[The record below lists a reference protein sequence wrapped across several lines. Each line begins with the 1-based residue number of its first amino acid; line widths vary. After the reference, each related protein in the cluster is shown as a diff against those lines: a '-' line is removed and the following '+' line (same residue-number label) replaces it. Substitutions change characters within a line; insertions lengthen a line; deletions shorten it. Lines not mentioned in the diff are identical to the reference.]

1 MLHVVAQH
9 SQHRCGIWQ
18 TNSQNWHNMWQSQTI
33 FPLHGFSK
41 QGSGPGL
48 KTRWKTQVLELY
60 RPAGKNGENFSVSVF
75 VVHAAAL
82 LFRSFPLT
90 LKILSLNGSFDSF
103 TKISI
108 RYHSEN
114 SEENAYGME
123 SLARFG
129 QASYGRM
136 AESGLILFHSASW
149 PSGRTAL
156 TLAFCWRSRDR
167 RKQLKNNPQ
176 RNGNHVQ
183 FVFPL

>member
-1 MLHVVAQH
+1 ML
-9 SQHRCGIWQ
+9 
-18 TNSQNWHNMWQSQTI
+18 
-33 FPLHGFSK
+33 

-60 RPAGKNGENFSVSVF
+60 RPAGKNGENFSVSVL

-90 LKILSLNGSFDSF
+90 LTILSLNGSFDSF

-114 SEENAYGME
+114 SEENPYGME

-136 AESGLILFHSASW
+136 AASGLMLFHSASW

-156 TLAFCWRSRDR
+156 TLAFCWRSQDR
-167 RKQLKNNPQ
+167 RKQLKNHPQ
-176 RNGNHVQ
+176 RNGNHVDASNACCQNAATQVNQTLGPQ
-183 FVFPL
+183 FF